1 MQQGIV
7 VTSANGYVGIGKSI
21 EVLQQGGSPIDAVEQ
36 GIRLVESNIDDHT
49 VGRAGIPNLLGQI
62 ELDASIMDGS
72 TRQAGAVAAL
82 RGFEHPISIARK
94 VMEHLPHV
102 LLVDRGA
109 AKFAK
114 EMGFSS
120 RNLMTKET
128 RVRWQRGL
136 DERGEGSE
144 DRSDYFR
151 LLRSFLSR
159 KDQAK
164 YLGTVNFIAMDR
176 FGNLAAGVSTSG
188 LGWKYPGRVG
198 DSPIIGAG
206 NFADNRYGAAAC
218 TGRGELA
225 LRSGTARSLVLYL
238 KNGMSLTKAA
248 ETAMTDLRDFTDDF
262 GTFMNLVCLDMEG
275 NHGGYSGSPGTS
287 YLMQDTSMSDYVSF
301 PRTIVNLE

>member
-1 MQQGIV
+1 MKKGIV
-7 VTSANGYVGIGKSI
+7 VTSANGYVGIAKSI
-21 EVLQQGGSPIDAVEQ
+21 EILQQGGSPLDAVEQ

-82 RGFEHPISIARK
+82 RGFEHPISLARK

-109 AKFAK
+109 TSFAK
-114 EMGFSS
+114 EMGFKP

-128 RVRWQRGL
+128 KIRWQRGL

-164 YLGTVNFIAMDR
+164 YLGTVNFIAMDQ
-176 FGNLAAGVSTSG
+176 FGNVATGVSTSG

-238 KNGMSLTKAA
+238 KNGMSLIKAA
-248 ETAMTDLRDFTDDF
+248 ETAMIDLRDFTDDF

-275 NHGGYSGSPGTS
+275 NHGGYSGSPGTT
-287 YLMQDTSMSDYVSF
+287 YLMQNTDMSDYVSL
-301 PRTIVNLE
+301 PRTVVNLE

>member
-21 EVLQQGGSPIDAVEQ
+21 KVLQQGGSPIDAVEQ

-49 VGRAGIPNLLGQI
+49 VGRAGMPNLLGQI

-176 FGNLAAGVSTSG
+176 FGNIAAGVSTSG

-225 LRSGTARSLVLYL
+225 LRSGTARSLVLYI

-275 NHGGYSGSPGTS
+275 NHGGYSGSPGTT
-287 YLMQDTSMSDYVSF
+287 YLMQDTSMSDYVSI